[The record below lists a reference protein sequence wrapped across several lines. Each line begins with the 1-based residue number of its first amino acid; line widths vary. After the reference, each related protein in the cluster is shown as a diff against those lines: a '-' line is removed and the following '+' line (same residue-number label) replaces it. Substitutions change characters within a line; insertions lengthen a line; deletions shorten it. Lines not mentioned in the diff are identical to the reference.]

1 MNNNLLLL
9 VAGAFLLNSC
19 GSKQIAEELHEGH
32 DHSAFELSNL
42 DSNAHACEDF
52 YQFAIGGWLEEN
64 PVPST
69 ESRWAVFNVLHK
81 ENETKLQAILDEIVN
96 KEHKKGTDAQLIAD
110 LYKAAND
117 SLAREKEGMAALE
130 PYLAQAN
137 AITSIKELETI
148 LPLWSTLGANSP
160 FGFYVSADGKNSSQN
175 ITHASQS
182 GMSLPDKEYYLS
194 EEEKYQTIRT
204 KYKEHIAKVYDL
216 LGLENGGVHAANA
229 LKMETEIARISWDRT
244 KMRDPNLRYNKM
256 TLQSFDA
263 SLENMEISKMLA
275 NFGINGIDTIIIGQP
290 SYFTDLNDL
299 LQSMPIETIK
309 SYLNW
314 SLIDAYAAAI
324 SNDLEIQNFAFYSTT
339 LKGVKEMKPK
349 NERVLNYVNGSLGQ
363 PLGKLFVE
371 KHFPE
376 ESKEYIAEMIENLR
390 KAYKNSIANLTWMS
404 NETKGKAYE
413 KLAAFTYKIG
423 YPDKWKD
430 YSKLDISPSKLL
442 QNNINLRKH
451 GLQFMLDK
459 VGQPVDRDEWH
470 MTPQTIN
477 AYYNPS
483 NNEIVF
489 PAAILQPPF
498 FSPDFDA
505 AINYGGIGGVI
516 GHEFTHGFD
525 DQGSKFDKEG
535 NINNWWTEEDRAAF
549 GKLTSKLSEQYSSYE
564 VIDGMSIKGD
574 MTLGENIADLG
585 GVTLSF
591 EALKMHLGENTPTPI
606 DGFTWQQRFFLGWAN
621 VWKNSITDEELKNR
635 LVTDYHSPGKYRV
648 MGPLS
653 NVPAF
658 EEAFGGSCKNNTM
671 IKPDS
676 TKIKIW

>member
-9 VAGAFLLNSC
+9 AAGAFLLSSC
-19 GSKQIAEELHEGH
+19 GSKQIAEESHEEH
-32 DHSAFELSNL
+32 NHSAFELSNL

-52 YQFAIGGWLEEN
+52 YQFAIGGWLKEN

-117 SLAREKEGMAALE
+117 SLAREKEGMTALE

-160 FGFYVSADGKNSSQN
+160 LGFYVGADGKNSSQN

-216 LGLENGGVHAANA
+216 LGLENGEVHAENA
-229 LKMETEIARISWDRT
+229 LKMETEIAKISWDRT

-256 TLQSFDA
+256 TLQSFEA

-299 LQSMPIETIK
+299 LQNMPIETIK

-314 SLIDAYAAAI
+314 GLIDAYAAAI

-390 KAYKNSIANLTWMS
+390 KAYTNSIANLTWMS
-404 NETKGKAYE
+404 NETKEKAYE

-591 EALKMHLGENTPTPI
+591 EALKMHLGENTPAPI

-658 EEAFGGSCKNNTM
+658 EEAFGGSCQNKTM